1 MIDNSNADNDLGFL
15 QKFFLALLSLFL
27 VALLFFSRSGFKANA
42 MLDQLANNSLEPD
55 IALSNG
61 KPTVFEFYADW
72 CEACK
77 EMAPDMV
84 DAEKIN
90 SNKIDIVL
98 LNVDNSRWFDLIDK
112 YDVNGIPQLTFFN
125 DKGEFKG
132 FSLGVRKFSELNEIF
147 NALINNSELPSFTN
161 LSNSSN
167 LIPKNNSQQLNNN
180 AIRSEG
186 PRNHSYFSQFKA
198 DETTGYS

>member
-1 MIDNSNADNDLGFL
+1 MMIDNTDADNDLGSL
-15 QKFFLALLSLFL
+15 QKVSLVFISLFL
-27 VALLFFSRSGFKANA
+27 VVSLFFFRGGFKANV
-42 MLDQLANNSLEPD
+42 MLDQLAKNSLEPD

-90 SNKIDIVL
+90 NNKVDVVL

-112 YDVNGIPQLTFFN
+112 YDVNGIPQLTFFD

-132 FSLGVRKFSELNEIF
+132 FSLGVRNYSELNEIF
-147 NALINNSELPSFTN
+147 FALINKSELPSFAKI
-161 LSNSSN
+161 SNSSDLSSEIFSEKVN
-167 LIPKNNSQQLNNN
+167 LNNIIK
-180 AIRSEG
+180 AEEPRSHG
-186 PRNHSYFSQFKA
+186 
-198 DETTGYS
+198 

>member
-1 MIDNSNADNDLGFL
+1 MIDNSNSYIDLGL
-15 QKFFLALLSLFL
+15 RQKFFLVVLSLFL
-27 VALLFFSRSGFKANA
+27 VVSLFFFRSGFKANE
-42 MLDQLANNSLEPD
+42 MLDQLAKNSLEPE

-84 DAEKIN
+84 DAEKLN

-98 LNVDNSRWFDLIDK
+98 LNVDNSRWFDMIDK
-112 YDVNGIPQLTFFN
+112 YDVNGIPQLTFFD

-132 FSLGVRKFSELNEIF
+132 SSLGVRKSSELNEIF
-147 NALINNSELPSFTN
+147 FALINNSELPFFTK

-167 LIPKNNSQQLNNN
+167 FISKNNLKVLNNN
-180 AIRSEG
+180 IRSEG
-186 PRNHSYFSQFKA
+186 PRDHS
-198 DETTGYS
+198 

>member
-1 MIDNSNADNDLGFL
+1 MIDNSSSGKDLDLRQKIFL
-15 QKFFLALLSLFL
+15 VFLSIFLVVSLFL
-27 VALLFFSRSGFKANA
+27 FRSGFKANE
-42 MLDQLANNSLEPD
+42 MLDQLAKNSLEPK

-84 DAEKIN
+84 NAEKLN

-98 LNVDNSRWFDLIDK
+98 LNVDNLRWFDLIDK
-112 YDVNGIPQLTFFN
+112 YDVNGIPQLTFFD

-132 FSLGVRKFSELNEIF
+132 FSLGVRKYSELNEIF
-147 NALINNSELPSFTN
+147 LALINNSELPSFTK

-167 LIPKNNSQQLNNN
+167 LISKNNLKVLNNN
-180 AIRSEG
+180 IKSEG
-186 PRNHSYFSQFKA
+186 PRDHS
-198 DETTGYS
+198 